1 MGARMIR
8 GYGSLSLIPNSR
20 PRTRLSSRGLL
31 VWGHKGFLGPQMA
44 SLEALLS
51 LVGSSEE
58 LSEEGDDLVIMFG
71 VCQSFVSR

>member
-1 MGARMIR
+1 
-8 GYGSLSLIPNSR
+8 
-20 PRTRLSSRGLL
+20 
-31 VWGHKGFLGPQMA
+31 MA